1 MSRREHGSQSHRRSW
16 GPWLRLGVLVV
27 LLGVGVIVALRF
39 PLPDRQELVSGPLV
53 EGPWAPLVFG
63 LVYATATLAP
73 VPKNVLSAAAGF
85 VFGLGP
91 GAVLVWSA
99 ALVGSGV
106 AFWLGRLLGRDGVE
120 RLARGHLARVDAMVD
135 RYGGWA
141 VLGLRLVPVV
151 PFTALNYGSG
161 ITTLRFG
168 RYLLATGVGIAP
180 GTVSYVALGA
190 YGTDPRSGPF
200 LAAAVAL
207 LLLSASGAFLA
218 GRHRHRS
225 TTPPA
230 GASPFEPRD
239 PSGRR

>member
-1 MSRREHGSQSHRRSW
+1 MSHREHGPQGDRRSW
-16 GPWLRLGVLVV
+16 SPWVRLGVLVA
-27 LLGVGVIVALRF
+27 LLGIGVFVALRF
-39 PLPDRQELVSGPLV
+39 PVPDRQELVSGLLV
-53 EGPWAPLVFG
+53 EGPWGPLVFG

-85 VFGLGP
+85 AFGLGS

-120 RLARGHLARVDAMVD
+120 RLARGHLARVDALVD

-161 ITTLRFG
+161 ITTLSFW
-168 RYLLATGVGIAP
+168 RYVLATAAGIAP

-190 YGTDPRSGPF
+190 YGTDPESVPF

-207 LLLSASGAFLA
+207 LLLSAGGALLA
-218 GRHRHRS
+218 WRHHHRS
-225 TTPPA
+225 TTRPTA
-230 GASPFEPRD
+230 ASTLGSGD
-239 PSGRR
+239 PSRER